1 MSLILVVRRG
11 VYCRPMRKRGSKH
24 QVMWSN
30 VIDVRKKVARDV
42 ESEAEVLHRPN
53 KTCHQ
58 YMDIHRIILD
68 LLLDKT
74 GIVGHA
80 LLGTDLVG
88 SRGPPS
94 KRSFRRRPGRLARR
108 IVSARPMR

>member
-11 VYCRPMRKRGSKH
+11 VYRRPSRKLGSKH

-30 VIDVRKKVARDV
+30 VIDVRRKVARDV

-53 KTCHQ
+53 RTYHQ
-58 YMDIHRIILD
+58 YMNVYITMID
-68 LLLDKT
+68 LLLNEG

-80 LLGTDLVG
+80 LLGTYLVESG
-88 SRGPPS
+88 
-94 KRSFRRRPGRLARR
+94 
-108 IVSARPMR
+108 